1 MTHSCDVALA
11 GLAILLLAGC
21 APVGPESLAP
31 ATVPPSAVASP
42 SSSLTEAEIE
52 DAVRFR
58 SEFGL
63 PSDRA
68 WVEQVAADPA
78 SAEGLAMF
86 GIPLLQAEM
95 ADLLARIGS
104 QRDITP
110 VIMRYGA
117 TQPDSWAG
125 LFIDQ
130 AAGGAV
136 VAQFTRDLERHERRL
151 RALLPAGASFEVREV
166 RWTRAELD
174 RFAGEIITEQDWFTT
189 LGLEFY
195 AAEVEEEGN
204 LVRVRYRG
212 VRDEREGVIA
222 AHFGSPDWLLLV
234 ATPPPWTGPTGD
246 LTIQIVDRDGRPLQ
260 LTCSIE
266 TADPKV
272 PSGGAVKVASEDGV
286 CQWDNLPTVRLHIT
300 ITAATDGDEDIIVD
314 DRIHL
319 VPPGPSILRI
329 VVDVP

>member
-1 MTHSCDVALA
+1 MSPFRLTVALA
-11 GLAILLLAGC
+11 LLLLSGC
-21 APVGPESLAP
+21 APVAP
-31 ATVPPSAVASP
+31 VPTTPVTLPPPTFASP
-42 SSSLTEAEIE
+42 SSGPTESEFE
-52 DAVRFR
+52 EAVRFR
-58 SEFGL
+58 REFGL

-78 SAEGLAMF
+78 SAEGLEVY
-86 GIPLLQAEM
+86 GIPLLPAEV
-95 ADLLARIGS
+95 ANLLERIGN

-110 VIMRYGA
+110 IVMRYGA

-136 VAQFTRDLERHERRL
+136 IAQFTRDQERHERRL
-151 RALLPAGASFEVREV
+151 RALLPTGARFEVRQV
-166 RWTRAELD
+166 RWTRTELD
-174 RFAGEIITEQDWFTT
+174 RFAGEIIAERDWFTT
-189 LGLEFY
+189 IGLEFF
-195 AAEVEEEGN
+195 AAEVEEEAN

-212 VRDEREGVIA
+212 ARDEREGVIA
-222 AHFGSPDWLLLV
+222 AHFGTPDWLLLV

-246 LTIQIVDRDGRPLQ
+246 LTIQMVDRAGRPVQ
-260 LTCSIE
+260 LTCLIE
-266 TADPKV
+266 TADPGV
-272 PSGGAVKVASEDGV
+272 PSGGAVRGAGEDGI
-286 CQWDNLPTVRLHIT
+286 CQWDDLPAVRFHIR
-300 ITAATDGDEDIIVD
+300 ITASTDGDEDILVD

>member
-1 MTHSCDVALA
+1 MATQ
-11 GLAILLLAGC
+11 
-21 APVGPESLAP
+21 PP
-31 ATVPPSAVASP
+31 ADASP
-42 SSSLTEAEIE
+42 SLGPTEAEIE

-58 SEFGL
+58 REFGL

-78 SAEGLAMF
+78 SAEGLATF
-86 GIPLLQAEM
+86 GIPLLPAEV

-110 VIMRYGA
+110 IVMRYGA

-125 LFIDQ
+125 AFIDQ

-136 VAQFTRDLERHERRL
+136 VAQFTSNLERHERHL
-151 RALLPAGASFEVREV
+151 RALLPAGARFEVREV
-166 RWTRAELD
+166 RWSRAELD
-174 RFAGEIITEQDWFTT
+174 RFAGEIIAEQDWFTT

-195 AAEVEEEGN
+195 AAEVDEEGN

-212 VRDEREGVIA
+212 PRDERDGVIA
-222 AHFGSPDWLLLV
+222 AHFGTPDWLLLV
-234 ATPPPWTGPTGD
+234 ATPPRWTGPIGD
-246 LTIQIVDRDGRPLQ
+246 LTIQIVDRDGRPVQ
-260 LTCSIE
+260 LTCLIG
-266 TADPKV
+266 TADPAA
-272 PSGGAVKVASEDGV
+272 PNIERAMGSREDGI
-286 CQWDNLPTVRLHIT
+286 CQWDNLPAVRFHIT
-300 ITAATDGDEDIIVD
+300 ITASTDGDDDIIVD

>member
-1 MTHSCDVALA
+1 MSWARLTVAIAL
-11 GLAILLLAGC
+11 LLLAGC
-21 APVGPESLAP
+21 APVAP
-31 ATVPPSAVASP
+31 APPDSATDSPPAVASP
-42 SSSLTEAEIE
+42 SSAPTESEIE
-52 DAVRFR
+52 EAVRFR
-58 SEFGL
+58 REFGL

-78 SAEGLAMF
+78 SAEGLEVY
-86 GIPLLQAEM
+86 GIPLLPAEV
-95 ADLLARIGS
+95 ADLLERIGN

-110 VIMRYGA
+110 IIMRYGA
-117 TQPDSWAG
+117 TQPDTWAG
-125 LFIDQ
+125 MYIDQ

-136 VAQFTRDLERHERRL
+136 VAQFTRDLERHERQL
-151 RALLPAGASFEVREV
+151 RALLPAGARFEVREV

-174 RFAGEIITEQDWFTT
+174 RFAGEIIAEQDWFTT

-195 AAEVEEEGN
+195 AAEVEEEAN

-222 AHFGSPDWLLLV
+222 AHFGAPDWLLLV

-246 LTIQIVDRDGRPLQ
+246 LTIQIVDRDGKPAAM
-260 LTCSIE
+260 TCLIG
-266 TADPKV
+266 TADPGV
-272 PSGGAVKVASEDGV
+272 PSGGDAMGSGEDGI
-286 CQWDNLPTVRLHIT
+286 CQWDDLPAVRFHIT
-300 ITAATDGDEDIIVD
+300 ITASTDGDEDIIVD